1 MTDDDDEAGLLPVE
15 KLVGFADSAYPT
27 CLTKK
32 ARRREGKKARRH
44 EEIYDGKQSSPHE
57 VRASFLCLRG
67 KSEWASGVTSEQ
79 GGHGPPRMTAAC

>member
-32 ARRREGKKARRH
+32 ARRN

-79 GGHGPPRMTAAC
+79 GVYGPPRMTAAC